1 MCFYQPNPVG
11 CKCTFFQLVQPC
23 AFARFLPPPHPAQN
37 PNPLIVP
44 CTRKDIAQ
52 GVGVRICTHCQA
64 WYGGMAAPMAA
75 PTVVPMS
82 NGMETGIYDSDSER
96 DTMYRNPMI
105 EWMERYDCGYESENT
120 SSGTAGTVNGTVSG
134 SESVEGQRPSTSLTL
149 PDPSPVET
157 SFQDSSRLPVTEYT
171 EEETILGESTEW
183 FGIGGSYLATG
194 DQTQGEDQ
202 DQAQGCIHAIADE
215 VGVDFAAVEEWREV
229 TLEER
234 AGTEATLE
242 EESEGNNAIGKVE
255 DDEEEGDD
263 ADAEPLRLP
272 IILKADNKDNVK
284 TGDDL

>member
-1 MCFYQPNPVG
+1 M
-11 CKCTFFQLVQPC
+11 
-23 AFARFLPPPHPAQN
+23 
-37 PNPLIVP
+37 
-44 CTRKDIAQ
+44 
-52 GVGVRICTHCQA
+52 RICTHCQA
-64 WYGGMAAPMAA
+64 WYGGMAAPIAA

-82 NGMETGIYDSDSER
+82 NGMETGIYDSDPER

-120 SSGTAGTVNGTVSG
+120 SSGSAGTVNGTVSG
-134 SESVEGQRPSTSLTL
+134 SESVEGQRLSTSLTL

-157 SFQDSSRLPVTEYT
+157 SFQDSSRVPAAEDTGGQT
-171 EEETILGESTEW
+171 SFGESTEW

-194 DQTQGEDQ
+194 DRMQGEDQ
-202 DQAQGCIHAIADE
+202 DQAQGCIHAIADG

-229 TLEER
+229 TLEDR

-272 IILKADNKDNVK
+272 IILNADNEDNVK
-284 TGDDL
+284 TRDDL